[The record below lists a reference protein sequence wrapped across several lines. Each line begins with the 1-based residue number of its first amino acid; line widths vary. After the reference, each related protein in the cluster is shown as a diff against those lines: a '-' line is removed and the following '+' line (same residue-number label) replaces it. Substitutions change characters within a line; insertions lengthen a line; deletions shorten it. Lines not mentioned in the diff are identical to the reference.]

1 MTDHQENK
9 FSAYLALKIIFS
21 NFASVFETIADF
33 KAYIS
38 LFNVYI
44 EDILGLRSV
53 QEIDNTGVALNKEA
67 IALTLIDNTIK
78 VKNAAVA
85 HAIFT
90 KNVKLQKKV
99 DYNDSELKS
108 CRDTILNDKVTVLYN
123 AVWPIKAELTR
134 LLITEADITALT
146 TLRLQYLSATAEPR
160 VATVETSSAT
170 GSLVHKFRETDKLL
184 RTQIDPT
191 IRMFENVSFDFV
203 DQYKRARIIVDLGRR
218 SSGSQ
223 NAVISGTVKH
233 FETLAVLVGAIVT
246 ILETGQTV
254 TVGAD
259 GKFSFTFS
267 QSGVYTI
274 QVQLEGY
281 QTYTEDSISIQ
292 AGNQLTLDIELEP
305 IAE

>member
-21 NFASVFETIADF
+21 NFASVFETIAEF
-33 KAYIS
+33 KAYIA
-38 LFNVYI
+38 LFGVYI

-53 QEIDNTGVALNKEA
+53 QEIDNKGVVLNKEA
-67 IALTLIDNTIK
+67 IAVTLIDTAIK

-99 DYNDSELKS
+99 DYNDSDLKS

-123 AVWPIKAELTR
+123 AVWPFRAELTR

-146 TLRLQYLSATAEPR
+146 TLRLQYLAATAEPR
-160 VATVETSSAT
+160 VAIVETSSAT
-170 GSLVHKFRETDKLL
+170 GSLLRKFRETDKLL

-203 DQYKRARIIVDLGRR
+203 DQYKRARIIVDLGHRK
-218 SSGSQ
+218 SGTN

-246 ILETGQTV
+246 ILETGQTI

-292 AGNQLTLDIELEP
+292 AGSELNLDIELEP
-305 IAE
+305 IEA